1 MFIYE
6 KISSRGLIRYQSNK
20 PSNTIH
26 CANAH
31 DVSPVHLGDK
41 YNPNCGWCWINA
53 PHTVEAHNVKLAQA
67 E

>member
-6 KISSRGLIRYQSNK
+6 KISSSGIIRYRADI
-20 PSNTIH
+20 PDDTIH
-26 CANAH
+26 CASLH
-31 DVSPVHLGDK
+31 DVSPLHLGDK

-53 PHTVEAHNVKLAQA
+53 PHTEEAHNAKLAQV